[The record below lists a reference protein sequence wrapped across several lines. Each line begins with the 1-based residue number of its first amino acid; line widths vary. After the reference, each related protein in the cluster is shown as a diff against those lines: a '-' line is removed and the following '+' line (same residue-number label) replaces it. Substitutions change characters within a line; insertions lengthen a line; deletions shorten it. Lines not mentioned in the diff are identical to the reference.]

1 MVKPEKAK
9 HALHALQAV
18 IIRAR
23 SMAYDLGNAQELAE
37 LLDDA
42 EYLPDLLARE
52 EDETENYRRIL
63 EKVAGRHKCP
73 IPLQCFD
80 GKTPAGG

>member
-1 MVKPEKAK
+1 MGKPEKAR

-23 SMAYDLGNAQELAE
+23 SMAHDLGNAQDLTEI
-37 LLDDA
+37 LDDA

-52 EDETENYRRIL
+52 EDETENHRRVL
-63 EKVAGRHKCP
+63 EKVARRHRCATA
-73 IPLQCFD
+73 LQRFD
-80 GKTPAGG
+80 GEVPAGG

>member
-1 MVKPEKAK
+1 MVEAEKAK
-9 HALHALQAV
+9 QALFALQAV

-23 SMAYDLGNAQELAE
+23 SMAHDLGNAQDLAE

-42 EYLPDLLARE
+42 EHLPYLLASE

-63 EKVAGRHKCP
+63 EKVARRHKSAHA
-73 IPLQCFD
+73 LQRFD
-80 GKTPAGG
+80 GELPADG